1 MLFFQE
7 EEDRKGFATSLGK
20 CHESKQED
28 QERLHAS
35 ASSAGALHVFTV
47 VLDLVGF
54 LHVNFFV
61 QRKEL
66 QIYPKSILKVFN
78 FAVCFTYHIT

>member
-7 EEDRKGFATSLGK
+7 EEDRKGFATSMGK

-28 QERLHAS
+28 QERLHAT
-35 ASSAGALHVFTV
+35 SSFAGALHVFTV
-47 VLDLVGF
+47 VLLVGF
-54 LHVNFFV
+54 FHVYFFV